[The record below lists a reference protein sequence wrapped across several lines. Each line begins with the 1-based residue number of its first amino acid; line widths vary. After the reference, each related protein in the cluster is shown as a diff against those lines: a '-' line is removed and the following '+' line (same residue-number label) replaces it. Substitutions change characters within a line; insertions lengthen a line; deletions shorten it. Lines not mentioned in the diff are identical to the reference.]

1 MKPEFML
8 KALEE
13 AKKSGVDVPVG
24 CVIVKDGKIIAFA
37 SNEREKSGKISAHAE
52 IIAIEKAEKILNS
65 WKLDE
70 CEMYVTLEPCPMC
83 AGAVVQSRIKNL
95 YFGAYDSV
103 YGAFSSKTNMCQI
116 MNSKTPKVFGGIM
129 EKECKDIITQFFE
142 KMRGND

>member
-1 MKPEFML
+1 MKPEFMEKAL
-8 KALEE
+8 KA
-13 AKKSGVDVPVG
+13 AKLSGADVPVG
-24 CVIVKDGKIIAFA
+24 CIIVKDDKILALA
-37 SNEREKSGKISAHAE
+37 SNEREKTGKISAHAE
-52 IIAIEKAEKILNS
+52 ITAIEKAEKLLDS

-83 AGAVVQSRIKNL
+83 AGAIVQARIKNL

-129 EKECKDIITQFFE
+129 ERECKEIISKFFE
-142 KMRGND
+142 KMRENG

>member
-95 YFGAYDSV
+95 YFGSYDINYGAMGTVINMVNIHKSKSKV
-103 YGAFSSKTNMCQI
+103 YG
-116 MNSKTPKVFGGIM
+116 GIL
-129 EKECKDIITQFFE
+129 EEDCNIILNDFFE
-142 KMRGND
+142 RIRKK

>member
-13 AKKSGVDVPVG
+13 AKLSGADVPVG
-24 CVIVKDGKIIAFA
+24 CVIVKDGKIIASA
-37 SNEREKSGKISAHAE
+37 SNEREKTGKISAHAE
-52 IIAIEKAEKILNS
+52 ILAIEKAENFTGS

-70 CEMYVTLEPCPMC
+70 CDMYVTLEPCPMC
-83 AGAVVQSRIKNL
+83 AGAIVQARIKNL

-103 YGAFSSKTNMCQI
+103 YGAFSSKTDIRQI
-116 MNSKTPKVFGGIM
+116 MNSKSPKVFGGMM
-129 EKECKDIITQFFE
+129 EEECKEVITGFFE